1 MLPLRENL
9 TAIGLAY
16 AAAGPLWAPPAPR
29 SKHAEARKQR
39 AAAKRRKVR
48 R

>member
-1 MLPLRENL
+1 MLPLRDNL

-16 AAAGPLWAPPAPR
+16 AAAPALWNLPAPR

-39 AAAKRRKVR
+39 ASAKRRKVR

>member
-1 MLPLRENL
+1 MLPLRDNL
-9 TAIGLAY
+9 AAIGLAY
-16 AAAGPLWAPPAPR
+16 AAAPLWTPPAPR